1 MKEKRIITLN
11 ILCMLLFISIGC
23 RKNEDSHFP
32 IPVPGAYTTLDR
44 TIVPDK
50 VPDSAVIKP
59 WDIALFS
66 KYGYGKWH
74 YGPMS
79 PFEKKLQLMPYGYTG
94 ASESNGTILL
104 NFFAITDIHITD
116 KESPTQSIYY
126 SFIPWMFKSTIS
138 CYSPAMLYS
147 THTLDAAIQTINKL
161 QKQSAFDFGLT
172 LGDMANSSMYNE
184 TRWFI
189 DILDGKKINP
199 DSGKK
204 DDPIA
209 GPGND
214 YQDEFQAAGLDK
226 SIPWYATMGNHD
238 HFLMGADPFNDRIR
252 NNATSSEI
260 LRLGNVF
267 IDKKAALDQETFS
280 MGTIDGSTRYG
291 DIIGAGKVA
300 EMTSFPVIPSDPDRR
315 ILAKQQTRAE
325 FSNTTTLPLG
335 HGFENITTMDG
346 CYTFEPKADLP
357 LRIIVIDDTQDE
369 TDVPGTGLYGA
380 GSLANGRE
388 AWLMAQL
395 QAGQQEGKLMIIAAH
410 VPIGVEPNGS
420 MLGWYPDQ
428 TEENRIIAELKKYPN
443 LILWASGHRHRS
455 QVTAFTSDDA
465 DHPENGFWEVETK
478 SLKEFPQ
485 QFRTFRI
492 VSNTDNTLSIFVTNV
507 DAEVI
512 DNPLAATA
520 RSYAIAAAQLYGIM
534 DDVIANDRTG
544 KNYELI
550 VPLSNEMQ
558 SKMADYRVKVGK

>member
-1 MKEKRIITLN
+1 MSEKWITTLS
-11 ILCMLLFISIGC
+11 ILCIAISICAGC
-23 RKNEDSHFP
+23 RKNEDNN
-32 IPVPGAYTTLDR
+32 IPVPVTGAYTTLDR
-44 TIVPDK
+44 TIVPDE
-50 VPDSAVIKP
+50 VPDSAIIKP

-74 YGPMS
+74 YGPGN
-79 PFEKKLQLMPYGYTG
+79 PYQKKLHLMPYGYTG
-94 ASESNGTILL
+94 ASATNTTSLL

-126 SFIPWMFKSTIS
+126 SFIPWMFKSAIS

-147 THTLDAAIQTINKL
+147 THTLDAAIQSINNL
-161 QKQSAFDFGLT
+161 QKQSKFDFGLT

-189 DILDGKKINP
+189 DILDGKIINP
-199 DSGKK
+199 DSGKD

-214 YQDEFQAAGLDK
+214 YQDEFQATGLDK

-267 IDKKAALDQETFS
+267 VNHIAALDEETFS
-280 MGTIDGSTRYG
+280 MGTLDGSTRYG
-291 DIIGAGKVA
+291 NIIGAGVVA

-315 ILAKQQTRAE
+315 ILAKNQTREE
-325 FSNTTTLPLG
+325 FFNTGTLPSG
-335 HGFENITTMDG
+335 HGFNCSTTLAG
-346 CYTFEPKADLP
+346 CYTFEPKAELP
-357 LRIIVIDDTQDE
+357 LRVIVIDDTQDE
-369 TDVPGTGLYGA
+369 TDVPVTGVYGA

-388 AWLMAQL
+388 AWLLAQL
-395 QAGQQEGKLMIIAAH
+395 EAGQQEGKLMIIAAH

-428 TEENRIIAELKKYPN
+428 VEENRIIAELKKYPN

-455 QVTAFTSDDA
+455 QVTAFASDDP

-492 VSNTDNTLSIFVTNV
+492 VSNNDNTLSIFVTNV
-507 DAEVI
+507 DTEVSN
-512 DNPLAATA
+512 NPLAAVA

-534 DDVIANDRTG
+534 DITTENDWTG

-550 VPLSNEMQ
+550 VPLSTEMQ
-558 SKMADYRVKVGK
+558 SKIEAYRVSGGK